1 MMWIFFTVLG
11 SVFAQSASL
20 YEASQGRLGLG
31 VEGRT
36 VPEEC
41 KQSLEMSTEDWM
53 KCSQSAHE
61 QFVLHPNEYHFAM
74 WSVVAALR
82 SEQLDTAFDQFEP
95 LLTFL
100 QGDWQD
106 EYWSIVLLEAWL
118 LFEVGLQKEAHTLL
132 KEIPSDSLDASGKS
146 IVLFTEVY
154 CMKSRWAQERFWSRT
169 ATSGLLTS
177 WSWWHRANVERYP
190 EDQATLLQNMMH
202 SNYVGQRHYLDFV
215 RFHLQEQKW
224 STALNSALQGLA
236 QYPNSQHLY
245 KLAVIVARHDEGEA
259 ELSQLLKRFPEHT
272 KALLVQSFICAMN
285 QQFQTAWSIL
295 ETARS
300 YGESSQFFWD
310 LREEVSHQLSKE
322 VQWQFLKEGFSTFP
336 DDSSWLQKL
345 EENARTERQFEELKL
360 LKQSR

>member
-1 MMWIFFTVLG
+1 M
-11 SVFAQSASL
+11 
-20 YEASQGRLGLG
+20 
-31 VEGRT
+31 
-36 VPEEC
+36 
-41 KQSLEMSTEDWM
+41 
-53 KCSQSAHE
+53 
-61 QFVLHPNEYHFAM
+61 
-74 WSVVAALR
+74 
-82 SEQLDTAFDQFEP
+82 
-95 LLTFL
+95 
-100 QGDWQD
+100 
-106 EYWSIVLLEAWL
+106 
-118 LFEVGLQKEAHTLL
+118 L